1 MGGQTVACGGGGGA
15 ALMGGGLLGG
25 AGARDTLGAVV
36 GRGGGGC
43 LAGGGGGAD
52 LWLPFWDYTKKKKSE
67 ISEIKTNKLR
77 RLLTWW
83 IWRLGTGGGTSCF
96 DLVGDSSNFTS
107 TLLLCMK
114 S

>member
-25 AGARDTLGAVV
+25 GGARDTAGAVV

-52 LWLPFWDYTKKKKSE
+52 LWLPFCDYKDRRKSNKN
-67 ISEIKTNKLR
+67 SVKDKWTNFDAFLHDESDD
-77 RLLTWW
+77 LAPEEAIAVLT
-83 IWRLGTGGGTSCF
+83 
-96 DLVGDSSNFTS
+96 
-107 TLLLCMK
+107 
-114 S
+114 

>member
-25 AGARDTLGAVV
+25 AGARATPGAVV

-52 LWLPFWDYTKKKKSE
+52 LWLPFCDYKDKKKKNQKSV
-67 ISEIKTNKLR
+67 KYKRTNFDAFLHDESDD
-77 RLLTWW
+77 LAPEEAYPVLT
-83 IWRLGTGGGTSCF
+83 
-96 DLVGDSSNFTS
+96 
-107 TLLLCMK
+107 
-114 S
+114 